1 MNIFKWQDTK
11 KPQDTNDKPT
21 YGERNMRAQTTL
33 QQVDGAKWDIEY
45 YITKKRSNDARI
57 SQKWKK
63 YDLPEMSFR

>member
-1 MNIFKWQDTK
+1 
-11 KPQDTNDKPT
+11 
-21 YGERNMRAQTTL
+21 MRAQTTL

-63 YDLPEMSFR
+63 YDVPEMSFR